1 METKANYVA
10 VGAFVLACVIGL
22 VVTIL
27 WLAGVQYSQEYAYY
41 QAYSKG
47 RSRVWARAPSP
58 ATTASRSAAS
68 PIWSSIPPIPSG

>member
-10 VGAFVLACVIGL
+10 VGAFVLACAVGL

-41 QAYSKG
+41 QANFKG
-47 RSRVWARAPSP
+47 PVTGLGKGTP
-58 ATTASRSAAS
+58 
-68 PIWSSIPPIPSG
+68 